1 MSFRDALARPIV
13 VPTIERFA
21 RMTNSVEGE
30 TYITPGW
37 LLKWGV
43 PLISVFLLAQ
53 WMLIQATVKAT
64 IGDAVTAAL
73 NQVDT
78 KYVSRVE
85 NDARRAALD
94 DALRRLADADS
105 RLTTSSIENASRI
118 RQLEIE
124 VERLKTANGKR

>member
-1 MSFRDALARPIV
+1 
-13 VPTIERFA
+13 
-21 RMTNSVEGE
+21 MTNSVEGE